1 MLDGSG
7 NMALDFSGRDDS
19 WFTVPVPLGQ
29 NGKLWTFVD
38 TQGQRLL
45 MTVPPYLARSAAEL
59 LLPSEVVAADAK

>member
-1 MLDGSG
+1 
-7 NMALDFSGRDDS
+7 
-19 WFTVPVPLGQ
+19 
-29 NGKLWTFVD
+29 LWTFVD